1 MKRLLFLSIIII
13 SITCHAQEIKFL
25 KATEQHWVGGVCCR
39 YGTNYI
45 FYLESTDTVNFIR
58 IDSVWIGDRLF
69 SEDRRYKLTNYYNVK
84 KGVTTYRITASFSW
98 DQKDSTDMKYI
109 MEHLDVKPP
118 RYKGVACL
126 MYYSGK
132 QLQVIPVKEFAKL
145 NSIAY
150 P

>member
-1 MKRLLFLSIIII
+1 
-13 SITCHAQEIKFL
+13 
-25 KATEQHWVGGVCCR
+25 VGGVCCK

-45 FYLESTDTVNFIR
+45 FYLESTDTINFIN

-69 SEDRRYKLTNYYNVK
+69 AKDRKFKLNNYYNVK
-84 KGVTTYRITASFSW
+84 NGKTTYRITASTLW
-98 DQKDSTDMKYI
+98 DNKDSTDMKFVE
-109 MEHLDVKPP
+109 EHLDVKPP

-126 MYYSGK
+126 MYYSDK
-132 QLQVIPVKEFAKL
+132 QLQLIPVKEFTKL